1 MAESLLP
8 LSKGI
13 RILLANEEQAKIQP
27 ELNDLLQTHSTD
39 VLMTTPT
46 KMKSLIADNTKTDY
60 MKQLKLI
67 VLGGEELAVQLVE
80 KLRKLTS
87 ADIYNIYGPT
97 ETTVCDKCVCNKC

>member
-1 MAESLLP
+1 M
-8 LSKGI
+8 
-13 RILLANEEQAKIQP
+13 LANEEQAKIQP

-97 ETTVCDKCVCNKC
+97 ETVCDKCVCNKC